1 MSLPMQGK
9 MREFVNLCPFHPHCG
24 GKGRESG
31 ETNKN
36 QGWREQT
43 KARNRGTNK
52 GQGWGEQTKA
62 RDRGNKQGQGW
73 GKHPPQLTS
82 VIALIPPK
90 PYNPRH
96 GGNAL
101 PRSFCPRTHH
111 RSRDDRNLLPRSSRK
126 TPGPLRI
133 LRTALE
139 LRSRTHRTMPIRHRK
154 TDLRKMPRALLP
166 KRDERADSSGDA
178 LRWTSHDMAPSLA
191 HPRA

>member
-1 MSLPMQGK
+1 MAGT
-9 MREFVNLCPFHPHCG
+9 N
-24 GKGRESG
+24 KGQESG
-31 ETNKN
+31 NK
-36 QGWREQT
+36 QRPGMG
-43 KARNRGTNK
+43 GTNK
-52 GQGWGEQTKA
+52 GQGWGEE
-62 RDRGNKQGQGW
+62 RRGGDGGNKQRPGIGGTNK
-73 GKHPPQLTS
+73 GKDGGNTPPQLTS